1 MKVTQKTIAERLDV
15 STGTVD
21 RALNNRGR
29 INEETKRKILSVAK
43 ELGYK
48 PNNLARALVLNKT
61 INIAAIFP
69 KKPKYFVE
77 KFVHGMLE
85 AQSEL
90 TDYGVKVHFLHT
102 DSMNPLEQEIIL
114 KNLDKENYNGII
126 LDAGGDILRPYVD
139 DLLDSNIPLITF
151 DSDLNGSKRLFF
163 IGQDSK
169 KAGKIAGELMGEFLN
184 GIGKVIMLT
193 GFSSVFA
200 HVERLDGFRS
210 VINENYPN
218 IELSDSHEYYDKE
231 ENAYL
236 LVKKIMPS
244 LDMVDGI
251 YVTSAPGAIGVGRA
265 IKEMKNGRRPKLIG
279 FDVNE
284 YVKDLLVQNVCT
296 AVIYQDPYM
305 QAYYSLKLLVR
316 NILED
321 WLPKKQR
328 LYIRSKIII
337 KNNVEDYVMEGKEDK
352 VYPDLV

>member
-1 MKVTQKTIAERLDV
+1 MKITLRTIAEQLDV
-15 STGTVD
+15 SIGTVD
-21 RALNNRGR
+21 RALKNRGR
-29 INEETKRKILSVAK
+29 INEDTKRKILAKAK

-48 PNNLARALVLNKT
+48 PNNLARTLVLNKT

-69 KKPKYFVE
+69 KEPKYFVE
-77 KFVHGMLE
+77 KFIHGMLE

-90 TDYGVKVHFLHT
+90 SDYGVQVHFLHT
-102 DSMNPLEQEIIL
+102 DSMNPLEQEVVL

-126 LDAGGDILRPYVD
+126 LDAGGDMLRSYVD
-139 DLLDSNIPLITF
+139 DFIASNIPVITF
-151 DSDLNGSKRLFF
+151 DSDLNGSERLFF

-169 KAGKIAGELMGEFLN
+169 KAGKIAGELMGELLN
-184 GIGKVIMLT
+184 GIGKVILLT

-200 HVERLDGFRS
+200 HVKRLDGFRS

-218 IELSDSHEYYDKE
+218 IKLSDPHEYYDKE

-236 LVKKIMPS
+236 AIKKIMPS
-244 LDMVDGI
+244 LDAVDGI

-279 FDVNE
+279 FDVNN
-284 YVKDLLVQNVCT
+284 YVRDLLMQKICT

-305 QAYYSLKLLVR
+305 QAYYSLKLLMR
-316 NILED
+316 NILEG
-321 WLPKKQR
+321 WVPEKQR
-328 LYIRSKIII
+328 LYIRSKIIL
-337 KNNVEDYVMEGKEDK
+337 KNNVEDYITQDKEDK